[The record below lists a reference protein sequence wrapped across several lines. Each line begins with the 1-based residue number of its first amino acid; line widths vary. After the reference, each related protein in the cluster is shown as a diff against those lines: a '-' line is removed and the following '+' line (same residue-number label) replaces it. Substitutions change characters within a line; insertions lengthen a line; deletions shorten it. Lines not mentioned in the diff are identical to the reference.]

1 MFRSLALSLIIAL
14 ATLGPGSLTTAYA
27 AEQTQQQTVTLQVDN
42 MTCSLCPFTV
52 RKALQQVPGVIK
64 AEAKYEG
71 NGMGWARV
79 TFDPGKV
86 GIEALTLATTQAG
99 YPSRLKE

>member
-1 MFRSLALSLIIAL
+1 MFRSLALSLIVAL
-14 ATLGPGSLTTAYA
+14 ATVNLTLTPAYA
-27 AEQTQQQTVTLQVDN
+27 AAPARQQTVTLDVDN

-71 NGMGWARV
+71 HGVGWARV

-86 GIEALTLATTQAG
+86 GIRALTLATTQAG
-99 YPSRLKE
+99 YPSRLKQ